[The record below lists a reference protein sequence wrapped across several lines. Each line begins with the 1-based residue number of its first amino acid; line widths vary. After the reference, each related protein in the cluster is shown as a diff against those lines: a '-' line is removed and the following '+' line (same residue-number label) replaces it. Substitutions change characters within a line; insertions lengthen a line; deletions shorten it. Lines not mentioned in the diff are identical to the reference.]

1 MELLS
6 YYAGAGI
13 YGPIFRSSPYTIG
26 WVETH
31 GLALLIGLLFL
42 RVAVPDGRHV
52 WSAFAIAVHTLLG
65 TANLVFW
72 GSFVHFNLVTMGIA
86 ATVAHALFVAA
97 HTDNCSSPAEA
108 DTQGDRTLMGCAVK
122 LARQSVNEPGR
133 VSPKVGAVVARHGVF
148 LGEASAQS
156 SGKANTLDPLLS
168 PRPCSVRHCRR
179 GLTRR
184 QSR

>member
-1 MELLS
+1 MLFRINGTFLVVVGGVQVVLELLS

-26 WVETH
+26 WVEAH

-97 HTDNCSSPAEA
+97 HTI
-108 DTQGDRTLMGCAVK
+108 
-122 LARQSVNEPGR
+122 
-133 VSPKVGAVVARHGVF
+133 
-148 LGEASAQS
+148 
-156 SGKANTLDPLLS
+156 LLFA
-168 PRPCSVRHCRR
+168 RR
-179 GLTRR
+179 GRHAR
-184 QSR
+184 